1 MTANQ
6 NDFVIDNGTGLAVR
20 TDIQDALQALA
31 GNSSGDTEPSVK
43 YAYQWWADTTSSSPV
58 MKLRNSSNDGW
69 IEIFQLDGTLTME
82 NGSASAA
89 GLGFRTDLDT
99 GLFLNAAGELGITAA
114 GVNRMLVTATKGV
127 MIGTDTEGNGSADN
141 LTIGDSG
148 NAGITIRS
156 GTSSTGNIFFS
167 DATSG
172 NAEFAGYL
180 QYDHN
185 SNKLFLGAGENNGII
200 IDGSTGSDVRV
211 GINNTNVG
219 ALNASADDLV
229 ITKSANCG
237 ITVQSGSSNDGNI
250 FFADGT
256 SGSAQYSGFIQY
268 SHSADELRL
277 GSSGD
282 NGIVIQDVSA
292 NRDVHISTG
301 DIVFDVA
308 GRGIDFSADGNV
320 SGATSELFDDYEQGT
335 FTPAMNQGIN
345 VTSYA
350 EQDGFYV
357 KVGNFVQVSFRI
369 KLSGSGSSNHVRFQG
384 LPINSTNTTS
394 YHAGGIVTYTNIS
407 GLSSTG
413 SGTASVWMG
422 QNSSLCELYVDGNS
436 SQATGSGGFTNQEI
450 YIVLTYRSD

>member
-6 NDFVIDNGTGLAVR
+6 NDFVIANGTGIAVR
-20 TDIQDALQALA
+20 QDIEDALQALA

-43 YAYQWWADTTSSSPV
+43 YAYQWWADTSSGAAV

-82 NGSASAA
+82 NGSASAP

-114 GVNRMLVTATKGV
+114 GTNRMLVTATKGV
-127 MIGTDTEGNGSADN
+127 LIGTDTEGNGSADN

-156 GTSSTGNIFFS
+156 GTTSSGNLYFS
-167 DATSG
+167 DGTSG

-185 SNKLFLGAGENNGII
+185 ANKLYLGAGENNGII
-200 IDGSTGSDVRV
+200 IDGSTGSDIRV
-211 GINNTNVG
+211 GINNTNVS

-237 ITVQSGSSNDGNI
+237 MTIQSGSSNDGNI

-268 SHSADELRL
+268 SHSQDEMRL

-282 NGIVIQDVSA
+282 NALVIQDVSA

-308 GRGIDFSADGNV
+308 GRGVEFSGY
-320 SGATSELFDDYEQGT
+320 GAGSVYNTLNDYEEGDW
-335 FTPAMNQGIN
+335 TP
-345 VTSYA
+345 
-350 EQDGFYV
+350 
-357 KVGNFVQVSFRI
+357 
-369 KLSGSGSSNHVRFQG
+369 
-384 LPINSTNTTS
+384 
-394 YHAGGIVTYTNIS
+394 
-407 GLSSTG
+407 
-413 SGTASVWMG
+413 
-422 QNSSLCELYVDGNS
+422 NS
-436 SQATGSGGFTNQEI
+436 SQGMGTVHNAKYTKIGRLVHISFYINAPTSTSGGDFLISNLPFTLAGHYGIGSCYTQMTSTTYVFLQANQNGTSMNVLKDTGVGI
-450 YIVLTYRSD
+450 SFATLSGGYILGSLTYMAA